1 MSQRKVGRE
10 NPPRIPVVVS
20 AVEVSTSERVA
31 AVGLLAFGAVPMVI
45 TWVRL
50 LTEPSDMATWITL
63 TVLGLYSF
71 ALIETISMI
80 LLKGFRRL
88 DLSDATMHWLSGM
101 ALAEVAPMAW
111 YVIRKML

>member
-1 MSQRKVGRE
+1 MSPLKIGHASPQ
-10 NPPRIPVVVS
+10 RIPVVVS
-20 AVEVSTSERVA
+20 GTEVTKWERGA
-31 AVGLLAFGAVPMVI
+31 AVGLLAFGAVPLVI

-50 LTEPSDMATWITL
+50 LREQSDLSTWITL
-63 TVLGLYSF
+63 TILGLYAF

-80 LLKGFRRL
+80 LLKGLRRI

-111 YVIRKML
+111 YIIKKIL